1 MSKPECSLLPLNSEV
16 ESGVHNQPLPW
27 RPESRQDRRMGA
39 FWKPIRIGSI
49 YLASLFVGIAIVAP
63 AGEFV
68 IVYLHK
74 HHFYD
79 DPDHTVA
86 AMLGVLYAVAA
97 SFWFHWIGGATV
109 GFAAGAWLD
118 SVFGRPDRAARK
130 KRDPEARP
138 SPTAPAAPGPP
149 MLDQADYQRLDSAKS
164 FELDETCFLWVG
176 EKPPYF
182 DSRPMT
188 AEARAIR
195 AMLSKALL
203 DGQLVAEPPFDR
215 ETDEPKATTRI
226 KRSILL
232 KYVKNIGES
241 PPFLFPEKRE
251 TVSEEPP
258 QAVEPKTVHGY
269 YDSDF
274 SKMGGFFGRIIMT
287 AEDGKRAEL
296 PTKIIYDR
304 EANAKFVSVFVSM
317 FDVWALNGLPEHFL
331 MSVEI
336 IESGVGSMS
345 ILNPS
350 DFDYAHSADAVFSG
364 RVYIYHESPLSHAQI
379 AALESRFKS
388 NSVVS
393 PVFRGHTYQRLEN
406 ARA

>member
-1 MSKPECSLLPLNSEV
+1 M
-16 ESGVHNQPLPW
+16 
-27 RPESRQDRRMGA
+27 
-39 FWKPIRIGSI
+39 
-49 YLASLFVGIAIVAP
+49 AP

-74 HHFYD
+74 HHAYD
-79 DPDHTVA
+79 DPDRTVA
-86 AMLGVLYAVAA
+86 VVLGFLHAIAA

-109 GFAAGAWLD
+109 GFAVGAWLD
-118 SVFGRPDRAARK
+118 SIFGRPERTARNQ
-130 KRDPEARP
+130 PP
-138 SPTAPAAPGPP
+138 PQPPVAPALSAPASSLAP
-149 MLDQADYQRLDSAKS
+149 MLDTADYQRLDTEKS

-188 AEARAIR
+188 PEARAIR

-203 DGQLVAEPPFDR
+203 DGQLVAEPPFDK
-215 ETDEPKATTRI
+215 ETDEPKAKTRFKRSNLLRYI
-226 KRSILL
+226 KR
-232 KYVKNIGES
+232 IGES
-241 PPFLFPEKRE
+241 PAFLFPEKRE
-251 TVSEEPP
+251 VVTEEPP
-258 QAVEPKTVHGY
+258 QAAETKTVRGY

-287 AEDGKRAEL
+287 SEDSKRAEL

-304 EANAKFVSVFVSM
+304 EANAKFVCVFVSI

-331 MSVEI
+331 MSIEI
-336 IESGVGSMS
+336 IESGTGSMS

-379 AALESRFKS
+379 AALESRFKA
-388 NSVVS
+388 NGVVS